1 MGRCS
6 SCRRLRRAWLES
18 NGGSKMEAAGSAR
31 LTDEI
36 PAERAVTAIVSREEI
51 ADAVQD
57 KGATAELRLEVAQR
71 GAGGHEERSTIGIT
85 WSRDDLEKLLAQ
97 ATSDTVVLTFDRDEL
112 AKALDDVE
120 AHGMRERAAVFAV
133 AAIGVLGA
141 GAGVAGAMP
150 SGSPDGASS
159 EAASAM
165 VTDAS
170 SAAGYAAAPAE
181 PGATLTDVSSG
192 GGYQAA
198 AAASEAGSMLT
209 DASSGSGYAAAATE
223 SGAGSTLTDAS
234 SGAGYQAAAASEA
247 GAMLTDASSGS
258 GYAAEA
264 AASDAGSRLTDVSS
278 GGGYPVA
285 AAEEASSGSFVDFE
299 APSPGDAA
307 LFGGAALAIAAA
319 AFATRRTRPPARP
332 A

>member
-97 ATSDTVVLTFDRDEL
+97 ATNDTVVLTFDRDDL
-112 AKALDDVE
+112 ANALSDVE
-120 AHGMRERAAVFAV
+120 AHGMRQRVVVFAV
-133 AAIGVLGA
+133 AATTVLAAA
-141 GAGVAGAMP
+141 GGGVASAMP

-159 EAASAM
+159 QAASAM

-170 SAAGYAAAPAE
+170 SGAGYAAAPAE
-181 PGATLTDVSSG
+181 AGSTLTDVSSG
-192 GGYQAA
+192 GGYAA
-198 AAASEAGSMLT
+198 
-209 DASSGSGYAAAATE
+209 
-223 SGAGSTLTDAS
+223 
-234 SGAGYQAAAASEA
+234 
-247 GAMLTDASSGS
+247 
-258 GYAAEA
+258 
-264 AASDAGSRLTDVSS
+264 
-278 GGGYPVA
+278 P
-285 AAEEASSGSFVDFE
+285 
-299 APSPGDAA
+299 
-307 LFGGAALAIAAA
+307 
-319 AFATRRTRPPARP
+319 
-332 A
+332 

>member
-1 MGRCS
+1 
-6 SCRRLRRAWLES
+6 
-18 NGGSKMEAAGSAR
+18 MEAAGSAR

-51 ADAVQD
+51 VDAVQD
-57 KGATAELRLEVAQR
+57 EGATAELRLEVAQR

-85 WSRDDLEKLLAQ
+85 WARDDLEKLLAQ
-97 ATSDTVVLTFDRDEL
+97 ATSETVVLTFDRNEL
-112 AKALDDVE
+112 ANALDDVE
-120 AHGMRERAAVFAV
+120 AHGLRERAAVFAV
-133 AAIGVLGA
+133 VAVGVLGA

-150 SGSPDGASS
+150 AGSPEGAPSPQ
-159 EAASAM
+159 ASAM

-192 GGYQAA
+192 GGYV
-198 AAASEAGSMLT
+198 
-209 DASSGSGYAAAATE
+209 AAATD

-234 SGAGYQAAAASEA
+234 SGSGYVAAATDSGAGSTLTDASSGSGYQAAAASSEG

-258 GYAAEA
+258 GYSAAA
-264 AASDAGSRLTDVSS
+264 AASDAGTRLTDVSS
-278 GGGYPVA
+278 GSGYSAP
-285 AAEEASSGSFVDFE
+285 AAEEASGGGSFDIQ
-299 APSPGDAA
+299 APSPSDAA

>member
-112 AKALDDVE
+112 ASALADVE
-120 AHGMRERAAVFAV
+120 AHGFRQHAAVFTV
-133 AAIGVLGA
+133 AAA
-141 GAGVAGAMP
+141 GILAAGGGVAAAMP
-150 SGSPDGASS
+150 AGSPDGA
-159 EAASAM
+159 AAGQASAM
-165 VTDAS
+165 LTDVS
-170 SAAGYAAAPAE
+170 SAGGYSVAPSE
-181 PGATLTDVSSG
+181 SGSMLTDVSSG
-192 GGYQAA
+192 
-198 AAASEAGSMLT
+198 
-209 DASSGSGYAAAATE
+209 
-223 SGAGSTLTDAS
+223 
-234 SGAGYQAAAASEA
+234 AGYEAAV
-247 GAMLTDASSGS
+247 
-258 GYAAEA
+258 
-264 AASDAGSRLTDVSS
+264 AASDSGSRLTDVSS
-278 GGGYPVA
+278 GAGY
-285 AAEEASSGSFVDFE
+285 E
-299 APSPGDAA
+299 
-307 LFGGAALAIAAA
+307 AAA
-319 AFATRRTRPPARP
+319 AASESGSRLTDVSSGAGYEAAAAASDSGTRLTDVSSGAGY
-332 A
+332 

>member
-1 MGRCS
+1 M
-6 SCRRLRRAWLES
+6 
-18 NGGSKMEAAGSAR
+18 
-31 LTDEI
+31 
-36 PAERAVTAIVSREEI
+36 
-51 ADAVQD
+51 
-57 KGATAELRLEVAQR
+57 
-71 GAGGHEERSTIGIT
+71 
-85 WSRDDLEKLLAQ
+85 
-97 ATSDTVVLTFDRDEL
+97 
-112 AKALDDVE
+112 
-120 AHGMRERAAVFAV
+120 
-133 AAIGVLGA
+133 
-141 GAGVAGAMP
+141 
-150 SGSPDGASS
+150 
-159 EAASAM
+159 
-165 VTDAS
+165 
-170 SAAGYAAAPAE
+170 
-181 PGATLTDVSSG
+181 LTDVSSG
-192 GGYQAA
+192 
-198 AAASEAGSMLT
+198 
-209 DASSGSGYAAAATE
+209 SGYAPAATE
-223 SGAGSTLTDAS
+223 SGAGSMLTDAS

>member
-1 MGRCS
+1 
-6 SCRRLRRAWLES
+6 
-18 NGGSKMEAAGSAR
+18 MEAAGSAR

-57 KGATAELRLEVAQR
+57 EGATAELRLEVAQR

-120 AHGMRERAAVFAV
+120 AHGMRERAAVFTV
-133 AAIGVLGA
+133 AAIGILGA

-209 DASSGSGYAAAATE
+209 DASSGSGYAAAASE
-223 SGAGSTLTDAS
+223 SGAGSMLTDAS

>member
-1 MGRCS
+1 MRRWS

-31 LTDEI
+31 LTDDI

-57 KGATAELRLEVAQR
+57 NGATAELRLEVAQR

-85 WSRDDLEKLLAQ
+85 WSRDD
-97 ATSDTVVLTFDRDEL
+97 L

-209 DASSGSGYAAAATE
+209 DASSGSGYAAAASE
-223 SGAGSTLTDAS
+223 SGAGSMLTDAS
-234 SGAGYQAAAASEA
+234 SGAGYQAAAAASEG
-247 GAMLTDASSGS
+247 GAMLTDASSGA
-258 GYAAEA
+258 GYAAADAA

-278 GGGYPVA
+278 GGGYPVV

-299 APSPGDAA
+299 APSPSDAA

-319 AFATRRTRPPARP
+319 AFATRRSRPPARP

>member
-1 MGRCS
+1 MGRWS

-31 LTDEI
+31 LTDDI

-209 DASSGSGYAAAATE
+209 DASSGTGYQAAAAASE
-223 SGAGSTLTDAS
+223 GGAMLTDAS
-234 SGAGYQAAAASEA
+234 SGAGYAAA
-247 GAMLTDASSGS
+247 DA
-258 GYAAEA
+258 A

-278 GGGYPVA
+278 GGGYPVV

-299 APSPGDAA
+299 APSPSDAA

-319 AFATRRTRPPARP
+319 AFATRRSRPPARP